1 MKVVTKAPDRA
12 RHNDD
17 PPVPNPPWPR
27 WILGLGVAALLAGVV
42 LRFVTTSDLWLDE
55 ALSVNVARLPLDQLH
70 EALRHDGA
78 PPLYYVLLHAWMEI
92 FGTGDFAV
100 RAFSGVV
107 SVLTIPA
114 IWFVGRR
121 VGRRAGSAGPLVAAA
136 AVLLL
141 ATSPYAIRYATET
154 RMYALQMLL
163 VVLGYLALVRAL
175 EQPTLGRLALVA
187 LLAGSLLYTQYWSM
201 YLLAVVGVG
210 VLWWAWKAP
219 DPADRQAARSVAV
232 ALVAGGLT
240 FLPWVPTFLYQSA
253 NTGTPWGDPIF
264 PTTGLGITAADFAGG
279 DHSEAV
285 LLIPLLLILAVLGL
299 FGLATDRYRIE
310 LDVRTRPGVRLE
322 ALAFIGALGL
332 GLSAS
337 FVAGTAFQGRYAA
350 MVYPLFVLVMAFGM
364 RAFADRTVA
373 VIALGVVLAIGLV
386 GGVRNVVENRTQAEE
401 SAAVINAE
409 AEPGDVVVYCPDQ
422 IGPDVSRLIDV
433 DGLEQVTFPDGD
445 RPELIDWVDYE
456 ERAREQDP
464 RRFANRVV
472 DAAEDH
478 TIWYVNAPG
487 YRNFLG
493 TCEAIAGALGEQ
505 RTGEQRVVADDAF
518 FEFQGLI
525 EFPAP

>member
-1 MKVVTKAPDRA
+1 MKVVSNAPDRA
-12 RHNDD
+12 RQDDD
-17 PPVPNPPWPR
+17 PAIPSPPWPR
-27 WILGLGVAALLAGVV
+27 WVLALGAAALVAGVV

-55 ALSVNVARLPLDQLH
+55 ALSVNVASLPLDQLH
-70 EALRHDGA
+70 EALKQDGA
-78 PPLYYVLLHAWMEI
+78 PPLYYVLLHGWMEI

-114 IWFVGRR
+114 IWFAARR
-121 VGRRAGSAGPLVAAA
+121 VGRRAGSAGYLVAPA

-175 EQPTLGRLALVA
+175 EQPTLGRLAIVA
-187 LLAGSLLYTQYWSM
+187 VLTGSLLYTQYWSM
-201 YLLAVVGVG
+201 YLVAVVGIG
-210 VLWWAWKAP
+210 VLWSAWKAT
-219 DPADRQAARSVAV
+219 DPADRQAARSVVV

-264 PTTGLGITAADFAGG
+264 PSTGLGITVADFGGG

-285 LLIPLLLILAVLGL
+285 LLIPFLLALAVLGV
-299 FGLATDRYRIE
+299 FATATDRFR
-310 LDVRTRPGVRLE
+310 LDVDVRTRPGVRVE
-322 ALAFIGALGL
+322 ALAFIAALALGL
-332 GLSAS
+332 AAS

-350 MVYPLFVLVMAFGM
+350 MVFPLFVLVMAFGV

-373 VIALGVVLAIGLV
+373 VIAIGVVCAIGLV
-386 GGVRNVVENRTQAEE
+386 GGVRNVVENRTQAEQ
-401 SAAVINAE
+401 SAEIINAE
-409 AEPGDVVVYCPDQ
+409 AQAGDIVVYCPDQ
-422 IGPDVSRLIDV
+422 VGPDVSRLVDV
-433 DGLEQVTFPDGD
+433 DGLEQITFPDGD

-456 ERAREQDP
+456 ERAREGDP
-464 RRFANRVV
+464 RRFANQVV
-472 DAAEDH
+472 EAAGDS

-487 YRNFLG
+487 YRNFVG

-505 RTGEQRVVADDAF
+505 RPGAQRVVADDKF

-525 EFPAP
+525 EYPAP